1 MKLENPK
8 LFTLEQAVAAR
19 AKWRTAKRTVVLTNG
34 VFDLL
39 HTGHI
44 HSLQAAR
51 AQGDVLLVAINSDKS
66 VRTIKGPSRPLQSES
81 ERAYALGAL
90 SCVDGVVVF
99 SEPRLTKE
107 ISALHPDVYCKAGD
121 YTLEKLNAEERAA
134 LEAIGAKIVFVPFL
148 PGFSTTGLI
157 AKIKASGEI

>member
-8 LFTLEQAVAAR
+8 LFTLELAVAAR
-19 AKWRTAKRTVVLTNG
+19 AKWRAEKRAVVLTNG

-39 HTGHI
+39 HAGHI
-44 HSLQAAR
+44 HSLQSAR
-51 AQGDVLLVAINSDKS
+51 AQGDVLLVAFNSDAS
-66 VRTIKGPSRPLQSES
+66 LGAIKGPTRPLQSES
-81 ERAYALGAL
+81 ERAFALGAL

-107 ISALHPDVYCKAGD
+107 ITALRPDVYCKAGD
-121 YTLEKLNAEERAA
+121 YTLEKLNAEERSA
-134 LEAIGAKIVFVPFL
+134 LEKIGAKIVFVPFL

-157 AKIKASGEI
+157 A